1 MEHSKLYTKNMGLSD
16 EKFKQIIGVKKET
29 FEKMLEIVT
38 EAYAQKHRRRGR
50 HSKLSIDEILFM
62 TLKYWREYVTQIS
75 LAHEFGVGE
84 ATVHDWIVWVEL
96 VLVKSGTFTVK
107 GKRELLT
114 NPDLEIAIIDATE
127 SPVQR
132 PKRGRKNGIPESKK
146 TTQQKL
152 N

>member
-1 MEHSKLYTKNMGLSD
+1 MKDMEHSKLYEKNMELSD

-29 FEKMLEIVT
+29 FEKMFEIVA
-38 EAYAQKHRRRGR
+38 EAYAQKHRKRGR

-84 ATVHDWIVWVEL
+84 ATVHDWIVWVET
-96 VLVKSGTFTVK
+96 VLVKSGIFTVK
-107 GKRELLT
+107 GKKELLD
-114 NPDLEIAIIDATE
+114 NPDLEIIIIDATE

-132 PKRGRKNGIPESKK
+132 PKRGKKSGIPASKK
-146 TTQQKL
+146 TTQ
-152 N
+152 